1 MSLRSAVSFL
11 TPLGGEDPPRPG
23 TLDWFPVVGAAL
35 GAAVGAVWWGAARAW
50 PRPLAAALAVLA
62 DLALTGM
69 LHFDGLLDSA
79 DGLLPPV
86 PRERRLEIMSEP
98 GVGAFAVATGAAA
111 LLLRW
116 AALWVLSPAILLV
129 TGLWCLSR
137 TAMAF
142 AARTQ
147 PYARRDAGGGLVTAF
162 AGPLR
167 LSPLVI
173 GAAGAVVAACVWR
186 PLAGGVAVAAAGL
199 VAAGVVVLARRRI
212 GGYTGDVLGACGF
225 VAETVG
231 LVVAAA
237 RW

>member
-1 MSLRSAVSFL
+1 M
-11 TPLGGEDPPRPG
+11 
-23 TLDWFPVVGAAL
+23 VGAGL
-35 GAAVGAVWWGAARAW
+35 GAAVGGVWWAAARAW
-50 PRPLAAALAVLA
+50 PAPLAAGIAIAA

-86 PRERRLEIMSEP
+86 PRARRLEIMSSP
-98 GVGAFAVATGAAA
+98 DVGAFAVGTGAAS

-116 AALWVLSPAILLV
+116 AALWALRPAVLLV
-129 TGLWCLSR
+129 AALWCLSR
-137 TAMAF
+137 TAMALV
-142 AARTQ
+142 ARTQ
-147 PYARRDAGGGLVTAF
+147 PYARAETGGGLASAF
-162 AGPLR
+162 LGPPRALPVA
-167 LSPLVI
+167 LGGGVS
-173 GAAGAVVAACVWR
+173 VAAACLWR
-186 PLAGGVAVAAAGL
+186 PLAGGVALAAAAASGAAV
-199 VAAGVVVLARRRI
+199 VALARRRI